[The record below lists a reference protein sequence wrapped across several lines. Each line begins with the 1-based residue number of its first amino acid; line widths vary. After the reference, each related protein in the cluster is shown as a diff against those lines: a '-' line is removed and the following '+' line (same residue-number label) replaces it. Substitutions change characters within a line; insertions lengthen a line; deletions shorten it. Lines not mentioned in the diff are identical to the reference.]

1 MIFVPENEINVAG
14 GQSGRKLTKDELQS
28 LRHNLLNDVKIK
40 DSPVKLGS
48 NISYVEQ
55 QPWIQNQTIRNN
67 ILLSK
72 PFDKLKYVETIL
84 ACQLEPD
91 LQIMNAG
98 DMTEI
103 GENGI
108 NLSGG
113 QKARVSLAR
122 AVY

>member
-1 MIFVPENEINVAG
+1 M
-14 GQSGRKLTKDELQS
+14 
-28 LRHNLLNDVKIK
+28 
-40 DSPVKLGS
+40 
-48 NISYVEQ
+48 
-55 QPWIQNQTIRNN
+55 
-67 ILLSK
+67 LSK
-72 PFDKLKYVETIL
+72 PFDKKRYVQTIL

-113 QKARVSLAR
+113 
-122 AVY
+122 